1 MPDETREVQYD
12 DGEGSL
18 VLEDGQIA
26 RRGEPVTVSIDLAAR
41 LCEQSIWWDL
51 SVGKE
56 AEAQREAEEQEVRRA
71 EVENAKPAITE
82 ETAPQPPVTVGPDEW
97 TEDEPA
103 PTEGAPSGEKVPDE
117 KLPEDK
123 APPAPQRPAPT
134 AATTTTKNQ
143 KGGK

>member
-12 DGEGSL
+12 DGEESL

-26 RRGEPVTVSIDLAAR
+26 RRGEPVTVSADLAAR

-71 EVENAKPAITE
+71 EQENAKPAITE
-82 ETAPQPPVTVGPDEW
+82 ETAPQPPVTAGPDEW
-97 TEDEPA
+97 SEDESA
-103 PTEGAPSGEKVPDE
+103 PVEGTPEGAPSGEKT
-117 KLPEDK
+117 PEDK

-134 AATTTTKNQ
+134 AATSTTKNQ